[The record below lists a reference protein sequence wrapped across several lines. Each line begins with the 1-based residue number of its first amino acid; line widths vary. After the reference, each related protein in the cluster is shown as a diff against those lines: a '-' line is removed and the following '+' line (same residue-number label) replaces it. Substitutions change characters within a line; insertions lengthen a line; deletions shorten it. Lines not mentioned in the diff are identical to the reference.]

1 MAPSSKSDGH
11 DERKSRND
19 QFAKHAEKGMSSET
33 FTEGTDPA
41 TNEHFHDQCFVMPT
55 AKEMRCVCEVRDRF
69 KTKYE
74 QKEPS
79 ESGNHPG
86 TILLTPGGLRKQLK
100 VSLRSHNYRPTGQQS
115 PEFRPRYKILTALF
129 DSTAL

>member
-1 MAPSSKSDGH
+1 MTVRSCAAMQTCLLVCMYKVFSSLAGGFTARTASSIWHSRVWKFFKYLGVYSVRSVKLKGSKWHLKVPDFS

-69 KTKYE
+69 KTK
-74 QKEPS
+74 
-79 ESGNHPG
+79 
-86 TILLTPGGLRKQLK
+86 
-100 VSLRSHNYRPTGQQS
+100 
-115 PEFRPRYKILTALF
+115 
-129 DSTAL
+129 